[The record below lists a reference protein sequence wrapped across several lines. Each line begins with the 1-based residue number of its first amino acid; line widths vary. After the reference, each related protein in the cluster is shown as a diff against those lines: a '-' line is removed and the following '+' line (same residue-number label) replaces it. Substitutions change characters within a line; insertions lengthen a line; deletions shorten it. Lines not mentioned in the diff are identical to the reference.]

1 MTSFQGIMKIDEFD
15 DDDEED
21 ENDTETGT
29 KILFHQISSAL
40 CDIAK
45 QC

>member
-1 MTSFQGIMKIDEFD
+1 MDLKAYGGD

-40 CDIAK
+40 CDIA
-45 QC
+45 